1 MTTIRQAP
9 IHRLGISQI
18 LAYGL
23 LFYSFASIKDAL
35 AASVGVSDTAIINAL
50 SIALFIEAL
59 LAPLVGSLVDRLG
72 AIVVLRT
79 GLVIG
84 GVGYGAMTF
93 IPAIEWI
100 WFCIGLVTIG
110 HALGTYTVAFAVP
123 VQFDEST
130 ARRKISMI
138 TFYGGVAS
146 SLTWLATGAALP
158 VIGIEGTTMLGG
170 AALIFMGGVVLRLHA
185 SAKHQAIEKPEL
197 FRWSLLERN
206 EKRALTLMAASGALD
221 YINFTGLTLLF
232 ITWFMFQGF
241 GEWAVILA
249 AIYGP
254 FQVLGRVF
262 EMYYAQHR
270 DARLNCVVAMIVVA
284 ISQVF
289 ILSDTLWV
297 VAIGMALFGMAN
309 GIITVTFGYVPN
321 LYFRPSVFGRA
332 KGWIATPKAFGAA
345 LGPALMLALFQ
356 VLEHQVFFVTIAL
369 SLIATTLFAM
379 LLGIQGREDLP
390 EHA

>member
-1 MTTIRQAP
+1 MAHTRQAP

-50 SIALFIEAL
+50 SVALFIEAV
-59 LAPLVGSLVDRLG
+59 LAPFVGSLVDRLG
-72 AIVVLRT
+72 AISVLRT

-84 GVGYGAMTF
+84 GIGYGALTL
-93 IPAIEWI
+93 IPTIEWI
-100 WFCIGLVTIG
+100 WFCIGLITLG

-146 SLTWLATGAALP
+146 SLTWLAIGALLP
-158 VIGIEGTTMLGG
+158 WIGIEGTTLAGG
-170 AALIFMGGVVLRLHA
+170 LALIVMGALVLRLHA
-185 SAKHQAIEKPEL
+185 SAKHQRPKDPEP
-197 FRWSLLERN
+197 FRWSLLERD
-206 EKRALTLMAASGALD
+206 EKRALTLLAASGAVD

-232 ITWFMFQGF
+232 ITWFTYQGF
-241 GEWAVILA
+241 GEWAVVLA
-249 AIYGP
+249 AVYGP

-270 DARLNCVVAMIVVA
+270 DARVNCVVAMVVVA
-284 ISQVF
+284 LSQVL
-289 ILSDTLWV
+289 ILSGEIWIA
-297 VAIGMALFGMAN
+297 AIGMALFGMAN
-309 GIITVTFGYVPN
+309 GVITVTFGYVPN
-321 LYFRPSVFGRA
+321 LYFRAAVFGRA

-345 LGPALMLALFQ
+345 LGPALVLALFQ
-356 VLEHQVFFVTIAL
+356 TFEHQVFYVTIGF
-369 SLIATTLFAM
+369 SLLATILFAM
-379 LLGIQGREDLP
+379 LLGIQGRKDLTDY
-390 EHA
+390 A

>member
-1 MTTIRQAP
+1 MTHTRQAP

-50 SIALFIEAL
+50 SVALFIEAV
-59 LAPLVGSLVDRLG
+59 LAPFVGSLVDRLG
-72 AIVVLRT
+72 AISVLRA

-84 GVGYGAMTF
+84 GIGYGALTL
-93 IPAIEWI
+93 IPTIEWI
-100 WFCIGLVTIG
+100 WFCIGLITLG

-146 SLTWLATGAALP
+146 SLTWLATGALLP
-158 VIGIEGTTMLGG
+158 WIGIEGTTLAGG
-170 AALIFMGGVVLRLHA
+170 LALIVMGALVLRLHA
-185 SAKHQAIEKPEL
+185 SAKHQRPKDPEP
-197 FRWSLLERN
+197 FRWSLLERD
-206 EKRALTLMAASGALD
+206 EKRALTLLAASGAVD

-232 ITWFMFQGF
+232 ITWFTYQGF
-241 GEWAVILA
+241 GEWAVVLA
-249 AIYGP
+249 AVYGP

-270 DARLNCVVAMIVVA
+270 DARVNCVVAMVVVA
-284 ISQVF
+284 LSQVL
-289 ILSDTLWV
+289 ILSGEIWIA
-297 VAIGMALFGMAN
+297 AIGMALFGMAN
-309 GIITVTFGYVPN
+309 GVITVTFGYVPN
-321 LYFRPSVFGRA
+321 LYFRGLPLRKRSVRHSDRPSYWRSFKR
-332 KGWIATPKAFGAA
+332 
-345 LGPALMLALFQ
+345 
-356 VLEHQVFFVTIAL
+356 L
-369 SLIATTLFAM
+369 SIKSFTSPLVS
-379 LLGIQGREDLP
+379 RCLP
-390 EHA
+390 PFSLPCC